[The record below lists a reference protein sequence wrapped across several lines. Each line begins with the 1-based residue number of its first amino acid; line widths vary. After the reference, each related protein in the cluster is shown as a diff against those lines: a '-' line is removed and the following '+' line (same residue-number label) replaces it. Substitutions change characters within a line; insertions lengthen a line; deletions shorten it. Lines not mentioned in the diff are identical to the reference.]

1 MYNDVAYLISKINS
15 GEIDSYGDPAFTEE
29 VKVVYC
35 NILSIGTVEFYQ
47 AQTVGVKPE
56 LKIVIADYYDYN
68 NQQEAIVNDIRYK
81 VLRTY
86 RTLGSNELEITLYGG
101 VRNVST

>member
-1 MYNDVAYLISKINS
+1 MYNNVAYLISKINS
-15 GEIDSYGDPAFTEE
+15 GLDDDYGDPIFTEE
-29 VKVVYC
+29 VSAVFC
-35 NILSIGTVEFYQ
+35 NVLSIGASEFYQ
-47 AQTVGVKPE
+47 AQTIGTKPE

-68 NQQEAIVNDIRYK
+68 DQQEVIVDDIRYK

-101 VRNVST
+101 VRNVSS

>member
-1 MYNDVAYLISKINS
+1 MYNEVAYLISKINS
-15 GEIDSYGDPAFTEE
+15 GMDDDYGDPILTEE
-29 VKVVYC
+29 VSAVFC
-35 NILSIGTVEFYQ
+35 NVLSIGTSEFYQ
-47 AQTVGVKPE
+47 AQTIGTKPE

-68 NQQEAIVNDIRYK
+68 DQQEVIVNDIRYK

-101 VRNVST
+101 VRNVSS